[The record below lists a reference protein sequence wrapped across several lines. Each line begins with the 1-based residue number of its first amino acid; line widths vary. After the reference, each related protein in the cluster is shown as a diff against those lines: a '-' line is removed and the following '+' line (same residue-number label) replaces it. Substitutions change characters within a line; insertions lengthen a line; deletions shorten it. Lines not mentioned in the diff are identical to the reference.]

1 VSLDTL
7 LLLRKHAKVCAR
19 IHTFTITPL
28 LFASVCRLLI
38 SHAPLLITDF
48 RSSAHGTEHKTV
60 ACMHRFKGIASI
72 NMNTDSMKSML
83 YPFLRMFV
91 RLYLHISS
99 MLLLVCMPSLSTAI
113 DLPGFAMNGNKDLVT
128 LVVAEPFIEMHTG
141 PGRGYP
147 VFHVVEHGETVE
159 VIKRKAGW
167 YKLRSADNKTG
178 WTRATQ
184 LAHTLKPT
192 GIPVDLPEVSRGDY
206 LKSHWLAGF
215 SAGQLEGANTV
226 SLSAGYRPLSW
237 AGLEIEGGKIFDES
251 VTSDFYGASFL
262 VEPRPHWFISPFF
275 SAGIGKFSFNDRQ
288 KVLVEDGGSS
298 DYVSIAAGAGYYIV
312 RNLVVRAQYRRYSV
326 STDGDDTWL
335 NGWTVGL
342 SAFF

>member
-1 VSLDTL
+1 MQGFHGSNQSPG
-7 LLLRKHAKVCAR
+7 
-19 IHTFTITPL
+19 HTTA
-28 LFASVCRLLI
+28 AS
-38 SHAPLLITDF
+38 TY
-48 RSSAHGTEHKTV
+48 
-60 ACMHRFKGIASI
+60 RFKGIVSRH
-72 NMNTDSMKSML
+72 MNTDSMKSVL
-83 YPFLRMFV
+83 YSCLRIAGCMQ
-91 RLYLHISS
+91 LHVSS
-99 MLLLVCMPSLSTAI
+99 MLLLVCMPSISPAI
-113 DLPGFAMNGNKDLVT
+113 DLPGFSMIGDNGQVT

-147 VFHVVEHGETVE
+147 VFHVVEYGETVE

-167 YKLRSADNKTG
+167 YKLRSAENKTG

-192 GIPVDLPEVSRGDY
+192 GIPVDLPEVSHGDY

-251 VTSDFYGASFL
+251 VTSDFYGVSFL

-288 KVLVEDGGSS
+288 KVLVEDSGSS

-335 NGWTVGL
+335 DGWTVGL
-342 SAFF
+342 NAFF